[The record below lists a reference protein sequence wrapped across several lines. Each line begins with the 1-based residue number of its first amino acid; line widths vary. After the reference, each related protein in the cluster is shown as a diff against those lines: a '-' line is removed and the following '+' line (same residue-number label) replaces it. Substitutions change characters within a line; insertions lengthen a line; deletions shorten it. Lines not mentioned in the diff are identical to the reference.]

1 MEVMVVI
8 LVSTLV
14 LAMVGGT
21 MIFITT
27 TTSELIQEAEEIEM
41 AKNIANYFVLL
52 DDEDFT
58 RLRYDYDKG
67 IVLYEDYVLVNSSDL
82 SYKSKEI
89 IFSNTGLETF
99 EIYRIIDTGFLICY
113 MKFQSGRVFE
123 YIIGYYE
130 GNI

>member
-41 AKNIANYFVLL
+41 AKNIEKYYRNLHNNGEEHL
-52 DDEDFT
+52 DYNLD
-58 RLRYDYDKG
+58 
-67 IVLYEDYVLVNSSDL
+67 LVNGNIINKATGD
-82 SYKSKEI
+82 I
-89 IFSNTGLETF
+89 IFADTGLTF
-99 EIYRIIDTGFLICY
+99 FDIFYKYGDDFVRCKMIFE
-113 MKFQSGRVFE
+113 SGKQFDF
-123 YIIGYYE
+123 IIG
-130 GNI
+130 IQP